1 MPMIISL
8 PYAISNGW
16 GHVGK
21 SLMLK
26 FSALVFF

>member
-1 MPMIISL
+1 MIISL
-8 PYAISNGW
+8 LYAISNGW
-16 GHVGK
+16 GRAGK